1 MKKNLIWQ
9 DYETCRVK
17 YRIDHIVEIE
27 TMQPESS
34 RKWICLFTGMLLLAG
49 SFSLPVSAA
58 EEAPEFSGPNSVRGT
73 LREDEAPK
81 EKVIRFKGMDR
92 LLKPYFDFKERLN
105 TEHGFAFG
113 TDYTA
118 LYQRADESL
127 GRDSAAGGIYRL
139 FADWTLFDRDSGNTG
154 ALVVKVEN
162 RHRLD
167 TMVPQNL
174 GFETGYA
181 GLTGVPFSNYSG
193 NRDWGLTNLFWRQRL
208 GQGRMSFVAGWVD
221 VTDYLDVYGMI
232 NPWTSFTNLAFLT
245 SPTIAAPNQGLG
257 ASLAFMAT
265 ENIYVIGGLAD
276 ANGDA
281 TDPKGG
287 FDTFFNDSE
296 YFKHIEVG
304 WTSAQ
309 QKLYLDN
316 VHITLWQ
323 ADERD
328 DARVLDGWGASFSAA
343 TFIDG
348 KWMPFLRGG
357 YAHDGGA
364 LWEKSVST
372 GLGYYVKGRSD
383 LLGLGLNWNRPSN
396 TAVGPD
402 LDDQYTMEAFY
413 RIQLTRRL
421 AVTPDVQ
428 LIVDPALNP
437 DEDKIWVLGLRARLA
452 L

>member
-245 SPTIAAPNQGLG
+245 SPTIAAPKPTG
-257 ASLAFMAT
+257 ASS
-265 ENIYVIGGLAD
+265 N
-276 ANGDA
+276 
-281 TDPKGG
+281 
-287 FDTFFNDSE
+287 
-296 YFKHIEVG
+296 
-304 WTSAQ
+304 
-309 QKLYLDN
+309 
-316 VHITLWQ
+316 
-323 ADERD
+323 
-328 DARVLDGWGASFSAA
+328 
-343 TFIDG
+343 
-348 KWMPFLRGG
+348 MPSG
-357 YAHDGGA
+357 
-364 LWEKSVST
+364 SS
-372 GLGYYVKGRSD
+372 
-383 LLGLGLNWNRPSN
+383 P
-396 TAVGPD
+396 
-402 LDDQYTMEAFY
+402 
-413 RIQLTRRL
+413 
-421 AVTPDVQ
+421 
-428 LIVDPALNP
+428 
-437 DEDKIWVLGLRARLA
+437 
-452 L
+452 